1 MHAVN
6 LQRTPYWSDY
16 QTNEQYFGLLSFDPG
31 QEESVCYVDGDLSEW
46 TEEDKIFDTGEKS
59 LSTKYDERFIYLLAY
74 EKGFSNGEKK
84 LYIPLDVTPNT
95 GSTYCEN
102 YGLRF
107 TRPADFVLT
116 IDGADNSRLEVQ
128 ERYEVLR
135 AMFYHETHNEDAY
148 LVPPDA
154 DTPVFKPINL
164 MLQTAT
170 PLLTGNWLASSEVYE
185 TGKLAYGNADPS
197 SPDYN
202 SLADFIF
209 AGDYV
214 ELKLPWQL
222 LNFADPSRMTIHDD
236 YYNDNYG
243 VAYITIDTLY
253 LGLAD
258 DTEEGRI
265 SLHPAALQGW
275 GNKVTYH
282 ERLKPSY
289 YTMQALWR

>member
-1 MHAVN
+1 MPHITTCHDGPPIVFDIHMEICDGVYKPLFSDVRRLTPTECERLQGFPDGWTDIMEAGCSGGCVFTWQDEWFKRTWNTMHAVN

-31 QEESVCYVDGDLSEW
+31 QEESVCYVDGDLSER

-95 GSTYCEN
+95 SSTYCEN

-107 TRPADFVLT
+107 TQPADFVLT

-164 MLQTAT
+164 ML
-170 PLLTGNWLASSEVYE
+170 
-185 TGKLAYGNADPS
+185 
-197 SPDYN
+197 
-202 SLADFIF
+202 
-209 AGDYV
+209 
-214 ELKLPWQL
+214 
-222 LNFADPSRMTIHDD
+222 
-236 YYNDNYG
+236 
-243 VAYITIDTLY
+243 
-253 LGLAD
+253 
-258 DTEEGRI
+258 
-265 SLHPAALQGW
+265 
-275 GNKVTYH
+275 
-282 ERLKPSY
+282 
-289 YTMQALWR
+289 

>member
-1 MHAVN
+1 M
-6 LQRTPYWSDY
+6 
-16 QTNEQYFGLLSFDPG
+16 
-31 QEESVCYVDGDLSEW
+31 DGDLSEW
-46 TEEDKIFDTGEKS
+46 TEVDKKFDTGEKS
-59 LSTKYDERFIYLLAY
+59 LSMKYDERFIYLLAY

-95 GSTYCEN
+95 SSTYCEN

-202 SLADFIF
+202 SLARLHLRRRLCG
-209 AGDYV
+209 AEAPV
-214 ELKLPWQL
+214 AASELRRSLPHDHSRRL
-222 LNFADPSRMTIHDD
+222 L
-236 YYNDNYG
+236 
-243 VAYITIDTLY
+243 
-253 LGLAD
+253 
-258 DTEEGRI
+258 
-265 SLHPAALQGW
+265 
-275 GNKVTYH
+275 
-282 ERLKPSY
+282 
-289 YTMQALWR
+289 